1 VVVALGSYT
10 TFALASAVGGS
21 LGRLGVVAVGGR
33 RAEVWT
39 ARVELGRLGVLAETG
54 DDEYWETVAKYVWG
68 AAASKVY
75 DARPDAVGIE
85 VGNIGRYRKAKF
97 VYSLA
102 QALGVDLDTEVIKLY
117 FGEETRFDLLGV
129 DRRGRL
135 VIVELKNME
144 REDKIKSEL
153 ANDFPVKISQLVGLR
168 DVLRGSGLRE
178 GEVLAML
185 VSAFNGAGVEGGRA
199 ASAFF
204 YEPTW
209 REFVPRLAGRLEDSE
224 VVFSLVLFHPDGRFA
239 SFTVEVKLRDLMD
252 RGFLEQFIKDAI
264 AWFKSNGSWGGGLSL
279 GDVVKEAAGQHP
291 SEVIKLLFS

>member
-1 VVVALGSYT
+1 V
-10 TFALASAVGGS
+10 F
-21 LGRLGVVAVGGR
+21 
-33 RAEVWT
+33 W
-39 ARVELGRLGVLAETG
+39 G
-54 DDEYWETVAKYVWG
+54 DVWG
-68 AAASKVY
+68 AVAPKVY

-85 VGNIGRYRKAKF
+85 VGNIGEYRRAKF
-97 VYSLA
+97 VYGLA
-102 QALGVDLDTEVIKLY
+102 EALGVDLDTEAIWLS
-117 FGEETRFDLLGV
+117 FGRGTRFDLLGV

-135 VIVELKNME
+135 VIVELKNMK
-144 REDKIKSEL
+144 REGDIEGEL
-153 ANDFPVKISQLVGLR
+153 ARDFPEKISQLVGLR

-185 VSAFNGAGVEGGRA
+185 VSAFNGAGVEGGGA

-209 REFVPRLAGRLEDSE
+209 REFVPKLAGRLEESE
-224 VVFSLVLFHPDGRFA
+224 VVFSLVLFHSDGRFA
-239 SFTVEVKLRDLMD
+239 SFTVEVRLRDLMD
-252 RGFLEQFIKDAI
+252 SNFLRRFIEDAV